1 MPRRPSSRA
10 PAERGKP
17 STVDGAEADTAG
29 PAQAVEV
36 APELDSVSGVP
47 TLEQLE
53 IADEP
58 ADWRKVGFEVEDGAC
73 RVSSVLLRLVGKG
86 PRRGIVGWTLGNGEP
101 STIRASPHPNGVA
114 RIDHVV
120 LMSPDLDRT
129 VADLRSD
136 GFDLRRVREGD
147 TPGGSTRQAFF
158 RVGEPILEV
167 VQAPEGT
174 SVARDPD
181 GPARLW
187 GLAFRV
193 EDLEQTASTLGDL
206 VGTPRDAVQP
216 GRRIA
221 TLRPEAGLGPAIA
234 FMTPP

>member
-1 MPRRPSSRA
+1 
-10 PAERGKP
+10 
-17 STVDGAEADTAG
+17 
-29 PAQAVEV
+29 
-36 APELDSVSGVP
+36 VP
-47 TLEQLE
+47 TLEELE
-53 IADEP
+53 IADDP
-58 ADWRKVGFEVEDGAC
+58 ADWRALGFAVEDGAC
-73 RVSSVLLRLVGKG
+73 RVSSVLLRLVGKR
-86 PRRGIVGWTLGNGEP
+86 PERGILGWTLGGAETAAATAP
-101 STIRASPHPNGVA
+101 QHPNGVL

-120 LMSPDLDRT
+120 LLSPDLDRT
-129 VADLRSD
+129 VAELRSD
-136 GFDLRRVREGD
+136 GFELRRIREGE

-174 SVARDPD
+174 SVARNPG

-187 GLAFRV
+187 GLAFLV
-193 EDLEQTASTLGDL
+193 DDIDATGSALGEL
-206 VGTPRDAVQP
+206 LGTPRDAVQP

>member
-1 MPRRPSSRA
+1 
-10 PAERGKP
+10 
-17 STVDGAEADTAG
+17 
-29 PAQAVEV
+29 
-36 APELDSVSGVP
+36 VP

-58 ADWRKVGFEVEDGAC
+58 ADWSALGFEVEDGGC
-73 RVSSVLLRLVGKG
+73 QVSSVRLRLVGRG
-86 PRRGIVGWTLGNGEP
+86 PRRGIVGWTLGTGEP
-101 STIRASPHPNGVA
+101 MRAATPPHPNGVA
-114 RIDHVV
+114 SIDHVV
-120 LMSPDLDRT
+120 LLSPDLDRT
-129 VADLRSD
+129 VEELRSE
-136 GFDLRRVREGD
+136 GFDLRRIREGD

-174 SVARDPD
+174 SVARDPG

-187 GLAFRV
+187 GISFLV
-193 EDLEQTASTLGDL
+193 EDMERTAATLGEL
-206 VGTPRDAVQP
+206 LGAPRDAVQP

-234 FMTPP
+234 FMGPPLAQGSV

>member
-1 MPRRPSSRA
+1 
-10 PAERGKP
+10 
-17 STVDGAEADTAG
+17 
-29 PAQAVEV
+29 
-36 APELDSVSGVP
+36 VP
-47 TLEQLE
+47 TLEELE

-58 ADWRKVGFEVEDGAC
+58 ADWRALGFEVEEGVC
-73 RVSSVLLRLVGKG
+73 QVSSVRLRLVGKG
-86 PRRGIVGWTLGNGEP
+86 PRRGILGWKLAVEP
-101 STIRASPHPNGVA
+101 RATAAPPQPNGVE

-120 LMSPDLDRT
+120 LLSPDLDRT
-129 VADLRSD
+129 VEELRSD
-136 GFDLRRVREGD
+136 GFDLRRIREGE

-158 RVGEPILEV
+158 RLGEPILEV

-174 SVARDPD
+174 SVARNPD

-193 EDLEQTASTLGDL
+193 QDLDATASALGGL
-206 VGTPRDAVQP
+206 LGAPRDAVQP
-216 GRRIA
+216 GRKIA

>member
-1 MPRRPSSRA
+1 
-10 PAERGKP
+10 
-17 STVDGAEADTAG
+17 
-29 PAQAVEV
+29 
-36 APELDSVSGVP
+36 VP

-58 ADWRKVGFEVEDGAC
+58 ADWRAVGFEVEDDLC
-73 RVSSVLLRLVGKG
+73 HVSSVELRLVGKG
-86 PRRGIVGWTLGNGEP
+86 PRRGILGWTLGEGQP
-101 STIRASPHPNGVA
+101 TRVAPGPHPNGVA
-114 RIDHVV
+114 RVDHVV

-129 VADLRSD
+129 VADLRTD
-136 GFDLRRVREGD
+136 GFELRRIREGA

-158 RVGEPILEV
+158 RLGEPILEV
-167 VQAPEGT
+167 VQAPEGA

-187 GLAFRV
+187 GLAFLV
-193 EDLEQTASTLGDL
+193 EDLEHTASMLGDL
-206 VGTPRDAVQP
+206 VGAPRDAVQP

-234 FMTPP
+234 FMTPERSPARRPGH

>member
-1 MPRRPSSRA
+1 MP
-10 PAERGKP
+10 
-17 STVDGAEADTAG
+17 
-29 PAQAVEV
+29 
-36 APELDSVSGVP
+36 GVP

-58 ADWRKVGFEVEDGAC
+58 ADWRAAGFDVEDGVC
-73 RVSSVLLRLVGKG
+73 RVSSVTLQLVGKG
-86 PRRGIVGWTLGNGEP
+86 PRRGILGWTLGDDEP
-101 STIRASPHPNGVA
+101 APVETEAHPNGVA

-120 LMSPDLDRT
+120 LLSPDLDRT
-129 VADLRSD
+129 VEDLRGD
-136 GFDLRRVREGD
+136 GFELRRIREGE

-158 RVGEPILEV
+158 RIGEPILEV

-187 GLAFRV
+187 GLAFLV
-193 EDLEQTASTLGDL
+193 EDLEQTAATLGEL

-234 FMTPP
+234 FMTPA